1 MKVLFVASEATPF
14 IKTGG
19 LADVIGSLPRELKN
33 HGIDVRVIMPKY
45 GEIHDTIKKK
55 MKVVK
60 RFTVPIGW
68 QSQYCGIE
76 TLTYKGIVFYFIDN
90 EQYFKRPELYG
101 YWDDGERFGFFC
113 RAVIDSLPYLDFKPE
128 IIHSH
133 DWHGALVNTLLHIQY
148 KNSDFHSS
156 IKTVFTI
163 HNLHYQ
169 GIFPRDILDL
179 FGIDYSH
186 FNVNELEFYGNV
198 NFMKGALVHSNIL
211 TTVSKSYAEEIQTP
225 YYGHGLDGLLR
236 KRSNDLYGIINGI
249 DYDEYNPESDQHIFK
264 TYSSRSISN
273 KRINKLKLQKL
284 LGLPVTN
291 CVPIMAIISRLVPQK
306 GLDLIS
312 HVLDD
317 ILNEDIQLIV
327 LGTGLKEYEDLFKK
341 AASEYPD
348 KVSANFMFDE
358 KLARRIYAGSDF
370 FLMPSIFEPCGIGQ
384 LIALRYGTIP
394 IVRETGGLKDTVTS
408 YDELNTHGN
417 GFTFANI
424 NALDM
429 LYTIRRAI
437 SYFQNKPEWTKI
449 RKNAMECDNSWN
461 SSALQYVNLYT
472 KLLGG
477 EI

>member
-1 MKVLFVASEATPF
+1 M
-14 IKTGG
+14 
-19 LADVIGSLPRELKN
+19 
-33 HGIDVRVIMPKY
+33 
-45 GEIHDTIKKK
+45 TI
-55 MKVVK
+55 
-60 RFTVPIGW
+60 I
-68 QSQYCGIE
+68 
-76 TLTYKGIVFYFIDN
+76 
-90 EQYFKRPELYG
+90 
-101 YWDDGERFGFFC
+101 
-113 RAVIDSLPYLDFKPE
+113 
-128 IIHSH
+128 
-133 DWHGALVNTLLHIQY
+133 
-148 KNSDFHSS
+148 
-156 IKTVFTI
+156 
-163 HNLHYQ
+163 
-169 GIFPRDILDL
+169 
-179 FGIDYSH
+179 
-186 FNVNELEFYGNV
+186 
-198 NFMKGALVHSNIL
+198 
-211 TTVSKSYAEEIQTP
+211 
-225 YYGHGLDGLLR
+225 
-236 KRSNDLYGIINGI
+236 
-249 DYDEYNPESDQHIFK
+249 
-264 TYSSRSISN
+264 YSSRSISN